1 MEDEIL
7 LLKNASSRATTTVFL
22 TNTENIIREVKER
35 YQREK
40 NVVMVRIRELH
51 SENRETRYS
60 HDKNEVLSIIHSIGK
75 DIPSPKYIIRIG
87 KYKLNLNRPVKVCFD
102 SSYCYVKKTI

>member
-7 LLKNASSRATTTVFL
+7 LLKNASSRATTVSL
-22 TNTENIIREVKER
+22 TNNENIIREVKER

-60 HDKNEVLSIIHSIGK
+60 HDSEK
-75 DIPSPKYIIRIG
+75 
-87 KYKLNLNRPVKVCFD
+87 
-102 SSYCYVKKTI
+102 